1 MTHWFDGFGH
11 THRFEI
17 KEGAKGMEVWYN
29 SRRANDKLIESV
41 KKTGKYGYVSF
52 GQRVDPCIG
61 VFGKVCG
68 STLEDNETDT
78 DES

>member
-17 KEGAKGMEVWYN
+17 KEGEGGNMEVWYN
-29 SRRANDKLIESV
+29 SRRANDRLIESV
-41 KKTGKYGYVSF
+41 EKTGKYGYVSF

-61 VFGKVCG
+61 VFGKVCAP
-68 STLEDNETDT
+68 NEELRNNTDK
-78 DES
+78 

>member
-1 MTHWFDGFGH
+1 
-11 THRFEI
+11 
-17 KEGAKGMEVWYN
+17 MEVWYN

-61 VFGKVCG
+61 VFGKVCIQVLA
-68 STLEDNETDT
+68 TKQILTNENR
-78 DES
+78 